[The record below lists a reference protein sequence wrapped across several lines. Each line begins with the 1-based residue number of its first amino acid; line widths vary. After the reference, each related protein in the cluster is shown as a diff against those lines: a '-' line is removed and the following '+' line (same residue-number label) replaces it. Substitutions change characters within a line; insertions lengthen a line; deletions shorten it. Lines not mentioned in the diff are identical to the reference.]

1 LLRTFLSQNFVPFTI
16 SSQGSSELNYKTTSK
31 LNLGIGA
38 TSNGTTLNLSYG
50 FGFLNPDNGRGKT
63 TGLDLQLR
71 LYPRKWAI
79 DVLGTSIKG
88 YYLDPKDDNSLH
100 LSNYYQRPDIKR
112 DVLGFSAFRIANP
125 DKFSYRAAITQNEW
139 QTKSAG
145 TLLYGGEAYYGQMKG
160 DSALVPKKASNNF
173 EQAGL
178 NRVNFFSIGPGVGY
192 AYTLVIQRNFFI
204 TGSAIG
210 SLDLNFSSE
219 KKEGNKQ
226 ASQTKFTVL
235 PGAIYRGAIGYNSS
249 TWTVSANIV
258 GNALFA
264 GSASSSKEYF
274 LPTGNIRFILAKKI
288 GLKKH

>member
-1 LLRTFLSQNFVPFTI
+1 
-16 SSQGSSELNYKTTSK
+16 
-31 LNLGIGA
+31 
-38 TSNGTTLNLSYG
+38 
-50 FGFLNPDNGRGKT
+50 
-63 TGLDLQLR
+63 
-71 LYPRKWAI
+71 
-79 DVLGTSIKG
+79 
-88 YYLDPKDDNSLH
+88 
-100 LSNYYQRPDIKR
+100 
-112 DVLGFSAFRIANP
+112 VLGFSAFRIANP

-145 TLLYGGEAYYGQMKG
+145 TLLYGGEVYYGRMKG

-173 EQAGL
+173 EQARL
-178 NRVNFFSIGPGVGY
+178 NRINFFSIGPGVGY
-192 AYTLVIQRNFFI
+192 AYTLVIHKNFFV

-219 KKEGNKQ
+219 EEEGNKQ

-258 GNALFA
+258 GNALYA

-274 LPTGNIRFILAKKI
+274 LPTGNIRFVLAKKI